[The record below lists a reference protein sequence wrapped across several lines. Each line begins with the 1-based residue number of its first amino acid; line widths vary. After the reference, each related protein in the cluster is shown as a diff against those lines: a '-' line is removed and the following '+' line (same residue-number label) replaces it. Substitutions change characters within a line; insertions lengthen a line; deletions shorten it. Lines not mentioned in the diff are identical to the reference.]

1 MAIAAPRSQTEAPT
15 QETGTLPRIPDRERR
30 RASFTM
36 PRLAPGRYLAIEDG
50 DEVVLLPL
58 AADLMHIGRSPSADI
73 VLDDASVSRRHA
85 LVARRG
91 ERTVILDD
99 RSLNGVTVNGEAR
112 VRGRAARRRH
122 GRRRARAVALRRA
135 HVAYPRSGGFGPAG
149 PDRHLDWFDG
159 ATHED
164 HTRVVFISL
173 LLAGMAFALSQTVV
187 SPALPEIQREYGADA
202 GVGARGS
209 SPATCSPPRW
219 RRRSSASSATSSA
232 AVEGADDRAA
242 RLRRRQRRLRA
253 RAVARRARRGPGHPG
268 RRRRDLPA
276 RVRDH
281 PRDVPARAR
290 RRRRSAGSARRSAS
304 AAASG
309 S

>member
-30 RASFTM
+30 RASLTM

-50 DEVVLLPL
+50 DEIVLLPL
-58 AADLMHIGRSPSADI
+58 NADLVHIGRSPAADI

-99 RSLNGVTVNGEAR
+99 RSLNGVAGERDAR
-112 VRGRAARRRH
+112 RRGRAARRRH
-122 GRRRARAVALRRA
+122 GRDRPRAVALRRA
-135 HVAYPRSGGFGPAG
+135 NASTPSRGVSDRAG
-149 PDRHLDWFDG
+149 PDPLLDWLKMQR
-159 ATHED
+159 HED

-202 GVGARGS
+202 A
-209 SPATCSPPRW
+209 
-219 RRRSSASSATSSA
+219 SA
-232 AVEGADDRAA
+232 AWILTGYLLAASVATPIVGKLGDLFGLREGPDDRAA
-242 RLRRRQRRLRA
+242 DLRRRQRRVCA
-253 RAVARRARRGPGHPG
+253 RADARRARRGPDHPG
-268 RRRRDLPA
+268 RRRRHLPA

-281 PRDVPARAR
+281 PPDVPA
-290 RRRRSAGSARRSAS
+290 
-304 AAASG
+304 
-309 S
+309 